1 MLIDSVKKFNN
12 LKLFQKYFFWKID
25 HIFIYANWFYFCMPP
40 FWVGLYTTFL
50 EADLSY
56 IS

>member
-1 MLIDSVKKFNN
+1 MLIDSDKKFDDF
-12 LKLFQKYFFWKID
+12 KIVSKIFFWKID

-50 EADLSY
+50 EADLS
-56 IS
+56 